1 MPFYKEKKVK
11 KGMFVVLATVVLVHA
26 AELKKIS
33 FEEYLLKF
41 DYQERNEMKI
51 KTPDM
56 LALVEEGKAI
66 LVDIRFREE
75 FEVWHMNFA
84 KNIPLNELPKRLNE
98 LPKDK
103 LIITACPHYDRSS
116 MARMYL
122 TLNGYNAKYLND
134 GLLKTAEFLRGDNAK
149 EFLDEYRAVNNS
161 R

>member
-1 MPFYKEKKVK
+1 MKKV
-11 KGMFVVLATVVLVHA
+11 MFVLLAIVGLANAV
-26 AELKKIS
+26 ELKKAS
-33 FEEYLLKF
+33 FEEYLSKF
-41 DYQERNEMKI
+41 DYKERENMKI
-51 KTPDM
+51 KTPEM

-116 MARMYL
+116 MARIFL

-134 GLLKTAEFLRGDNAK
+134 GLLKTADFLRGDNAK
-149 EFLDEYRAVNNS
+149 EFLDEYNTNKEKNEN
-161 R
+161 

>member
-1 MPFYKEKKVK
+1 MKKV
-11 KGMFVVLATVVLVHA
+11 MCILLVLAGLIQA
-26 AELKKIS
+26 AELKKVS
-33 FEEYLLKF
+33 FDEYLSKF
-41 DYQERNEMKI
+41 DYKERENMKI

-66 LVDIRFREE
+66 LLDIRFREE

-84 KNIPLNELPKRLNE
+84 INIPLNELPKRLGE

-116 MARMYL
+116 MARIYL

-134 GLLKTAEFLRGDNAK
+134 GLLKTADFLRGDNAK
-149 EFLDEYRAVNNS
+149 EFLEEYKKNLK
-161 R
+161 

>member
-1 MPFYKEKKVK
+1 MKKM
-11 KGMFVVLATVVLVHA
+11 MFVVLAIASLAHA
-26 AELKKIS
+26 AELKKVS
-33 FEEYLLKF
+33 FEEYLSKF

-116 MARMYL
+116 MARIYL

-134 GLLKTAEFLRGDNAK
+134 GLLKTADFLRGDNAK
-149 EFLDEYRAVNNS
+149 EFLDEYKAIAK
-161 R
+161 